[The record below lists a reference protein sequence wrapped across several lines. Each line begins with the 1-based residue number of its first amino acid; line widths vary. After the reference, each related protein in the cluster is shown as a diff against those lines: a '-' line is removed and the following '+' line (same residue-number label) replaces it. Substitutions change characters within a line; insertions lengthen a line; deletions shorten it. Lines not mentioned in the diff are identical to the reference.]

1 MKALKYLIPLWF
13 GVIIYTVFSFTFG
26 ARGISAY
33 NQLETES
40 VREQA
45 NIDALKRINSDLK
58 ETRNSLFYDKDD
70 YSIYAREL
78 GFAGAGEQF
87 IRIVGMG
94 NLSKTLRFP
103 GDVVYNIPPLY
114 VSDRIIRILSFFAAI
129 TLLISMGVYDLLR
142 AIKSHERP

>member
-13 GVIIYTVFSFTFG
+13 GVVIYTVFSFTFG

-33 NQLETES
+33 SQLEAERF
-40 VREQA
+40 REQA
-45 NIDALKRINSDLK
+45 NVGALKAINADLK
-58 ETRNSLFYDKDD
+58 DTRNNLFYDKED

-78 GFAGAGEQF
+78 GFAETGEQF

-94 NLSKTLRFP
+94 NMSKTLRFP
-103 GDVVYNIPPLY
+103 GEVVYNIPPLY
-114 VSDRIIRILSFFAAI
+114 VPDRIIRMLSFFAAV

-142 AIKSHERP
+142 ALKSYERP